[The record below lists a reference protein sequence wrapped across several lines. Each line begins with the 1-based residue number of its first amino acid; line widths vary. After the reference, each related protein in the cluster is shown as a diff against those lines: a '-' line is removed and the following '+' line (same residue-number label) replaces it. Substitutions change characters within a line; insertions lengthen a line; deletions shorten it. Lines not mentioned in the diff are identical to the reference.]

1 MRIWDCPASLLS
13 DKHLLGEHVE
23 LHTIYNAHM
32 RGLTGGYSRHPE
44 TLRWAGHLAALYA
57 RHEEQAQEMAARG
70 FNHRS
75 PLPAPP
81 EDCDEW
87 PSVSLPGAVPVEARP

>member
-1 MRIWDCPASLLS
+1 MRIWDVPCSMLS

-23 LHTIYNAHM
+23 LHTIYSAHM

-44 TLRWAGHLAALYA
+44 TLRWSGHLAALYA
-57 RHEEQAQEMAARG
+57 RHDEQVQEMVARG

-81 EDCDEW
+81 EDSDEW
-87 PSVSLPGAVPVEARP
+87 PSVTLTGSIPLEAR